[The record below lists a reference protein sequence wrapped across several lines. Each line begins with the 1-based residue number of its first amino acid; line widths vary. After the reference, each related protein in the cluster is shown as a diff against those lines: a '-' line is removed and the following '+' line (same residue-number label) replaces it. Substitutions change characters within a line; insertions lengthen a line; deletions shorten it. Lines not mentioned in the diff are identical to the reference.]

1 MPENDVTVD
10 ADFEFMLEKDSYDN
24 YIVSTDE
31 ELLILSKAVN
41 DGYEAGNVVL
51 TADVTAS
58 TENGFEPIGTNDNPY
73 KGNFNGKGHTAAYR
87 YFTVYII
94 QVTLRF
100 HYADKCAGI

>member
-73 KGNFNGKGHTAAYR
+73 KGNFNGL
-87 YFTVYII
+87 VWNYIRCI
-94 QVTLRF
+94 HR
-100 HYADKCAGI
+100 KPCN